1 VPFLFTTIYTTHNIK
16 INKDLLY
23 ENILINFFSIFIMSA
38 TILQLIALGLF
49 TTLMSNQLGLVKK
62 NFIIKLLIIFDLK
75 KILTTL
81 FISLALF
88 AYLIFKIFQGE
99 ISNIYYI
106 FYTFM
111 FGVFTIQSIF
121 SCLFISL
128 LELNKLNK

>member
-1 VPFLFTTIYTTHNIK
+1 
-16 INKDLLY
+16 
-23 ENILINFFSIFIMSA
+23 MSA

-62 NFIIKLLIIFDLK
+62 IFIIKLLIIFDLK

-106 FYTFM
+106 FYTFY
-111 FGVFTIQSIF
+111 VLV
-121 SCLFISL
+121 CLRFNLSL
-128 LELNKLNK
+128 AVYLFLY

>member
-1 VPFLFTTIYTTHNIK
+1 
-16 INKDLLY
+16 
-23 ENILINFFSIFIMSA
+23 MSA